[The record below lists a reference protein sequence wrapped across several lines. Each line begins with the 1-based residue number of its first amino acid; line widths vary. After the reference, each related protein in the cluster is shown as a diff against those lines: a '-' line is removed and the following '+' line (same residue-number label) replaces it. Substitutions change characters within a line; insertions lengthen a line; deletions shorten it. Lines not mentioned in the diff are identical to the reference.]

1 MNASGTIL
9 AIDNDAPTVDLIA
22 EFLTDE
28 GYVVHTASNA
38 DCAVALAL
46 EIRPNLVLCD
56 LHMPGRDGISL
67 VEGLRTYGLIDV
79 PIVLMTADTAAPE
92 RLKDSGIDVCLLKP
106 FDLDELLDCVT
117 THIRPD
123 TTTPV

>member
-22 EFLTDE
+22 ELLTDE

-38 DCAVALAL
+38 DCALALAL
-46 EIRPNLVLCD
+46 EIRPDLVLCD
-56 LHMPGRDGISL
+56 LHMPGRDGIWL

-79 PIVLMTADTAAPE
+79 PIVMMTADTNAPK
-92 RLKDSGIDVCLLKP
+92 RLSAYHVDICLLKP
-106 FDLDELLDCVT
+106 FDLDELLDCVA

-123 TTTPV
+123 TSIPE